1 MAHNQAA
8 QNQAVVWIEPREAQV
23 FSFHADKVERKTVA
37 KAEVEERPAA
47 RDSGDAPGGHL
58 RDNRR
63 FFEAVLASVEAELA
77 NAGRWLIVGRSE
89 PGAEFNRYVQDHAEA
104 LAEKL
109 MGVEALDHPQ
119 EEDVLATA
127 RERFGYGNAAASSVA
142 SRIGPSG

>member
-1 MAHNQAA
+1 MAHNRAA

-23 FSFHADKVERKTVA
+23 FSFHADKIERRTVA

-47 RDSGDAPGGHL
+47 RDSGDAPGEYL

-77 NAGRWLIVGRSE
+77 NAGRWLIVGRPE
-89 PGAEFNRYVQDHAEA
+89 PGAEFNQYVHDHAET

-109 MGVEALDHPQ
+109 MGVEALDHPK
-119 EEDVLATA
+119 EEDVLAMA
-127 RERFGYGNAAASSVA
+127 CEWFGYGNAAASSIA